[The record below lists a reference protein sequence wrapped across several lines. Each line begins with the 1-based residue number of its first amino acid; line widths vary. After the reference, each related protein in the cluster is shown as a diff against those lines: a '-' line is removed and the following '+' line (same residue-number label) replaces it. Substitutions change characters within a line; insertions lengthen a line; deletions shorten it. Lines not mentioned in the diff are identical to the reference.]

1 MANLSDTLVDDRV
14 LVITRIF
21 DAPRELVWRAWA
33 DPKLAVQWAG
43 PRDYP
48 GISVEGD
55 FRPGGTYRTVLKSVE
70 TGELL
75 GHGGVYRDIVENKLL
90 SFTFAWDRDNGTQD
104 MLVTLTFED
113 AGRGKT
119 KFTLRQERFNSVAD
133 RDGHNGGWNSAF
145 DRLGDLLKT
154 IDT

>member
-1 MANLSDTLVDDRV
+1 MASLDAAADDRV

-21 DAPRELVWRAWA
+21 DAPKELVWQAWA
-33 DPKLAVQWAG
+33 DPALALQWAG

-48 GISVEGD
+48 AISVEGD
-55 FRPGGTYRTVLKSVE
+55 FRVGGKYRTVLKSIE

-75 GHGGVYRDIVENKLL
+75 GHGGVYRDIVEHKLL
-90 SFTFAWDRDNGTQD
+90 AFTFAWDRDNGEQD

-113 AGRGKT
+113 AGKGKT
-119 KFTLRQERFNSVAD
+119 KFTLRQEKFNTIED

-154 IDT
+154 IA

>member
-1 MANLSDTLVDDRV
+1 MVSLDSAADDRV

-21 DAPRELVWRAWA
+21 DAPKELVWQAWA

-43 PRDYP
+43 PRDHP
-48 GISVEGD
+48 AISCEGD
-55 FRPGGTYRTVLKSVE
+55 FRVGGTYRTILKSIE

-90 SFTFAWDRDNGTQD
+90 SFTFAWDRDNGEQD

-113 AGRGKT
+113 AGKGKT
-119 KFTLRQERFNSVAD
+119 KFTLRQERFSSIAE

-145 DRLGDLLKT
+145 DRLRELLGRIK
-154 IDT
+154 

>member
-1 MANLSDTLVDDRV
+1 MTASDATVDDRV

-21 DAPRELVWRAWA
+21 DAPRELVWQAWA
-33 DPKLAVQWAG
+33 NPEMAVQWAG
-43 PRDYP
+43 PRDHP
-48 GISVEGD
+48 AISVEGD
-55 FRPGGTYRTVLKSVE
+55 FRVGGKYRTVLKSVE

-90 SFTFAWDRDNGTQD
+90 AFTFAWDRDNGNQD

-113 AGRGKT
+113 AGKGKT
-119 KFTLRQERFNSVAD
+119 KFTLRQEGFISVAE

-145 DRLGDLLKT
+145 DRLADFLQT
-154 IDT
+154 A

>member
-1 MANLSDTLVDDRV
+1 MASLDAAADDRV

-21 DAPRELVWRAWA
+21 DAPKELVWQAWA
-33 DPKLAVQWAG
+33 DPKMAVQWAG

-48 GISVEGD
+48 AISVEGD
-55 FRPGGTYRTVLKSVE
+55 FRVGGTYRTVLKGVE

-75 GHGGVYRDIVENKLL
+75 PHGGVYRDIVEHKLL
-90 SFTFAWDRDNGTQD
+90 AFTFKWDEDRNLGE

-113 AGRGKT
+113 AGNGKT
-119 KFTLRQERFNSVAD
+119 KFTLRQEPFATVAE

-145 DRLGDLLKT
+145 DRLGELLVK
-154 IDT
+154 IS

>member
-1 MANLSDTLVDDRV
+1 MASLDAAADDRV
-14 LVITRIF
+14 LIITRIF
-21 DAPRELVWRAWA
+21 DAPRDLVWQAWA

-43 PRDYP
+43 PRDHP
-48 GISVEGD
+48 AISCEGD
-55 FRPGGTYRTVLKSVE
+55 FRVGGTYRTVLKSVE

-75 GHGGVYRDIVENKLL
+75 GHGGVYRDIVENTLL
-90 SFTFAWDRDNGTQD
+90 SFTFAWDRDNGEQD

-119 KFTLRQERFNSVAD
+119 KFTLRQERSNTVED

-145 DRLGDLLKT
+145 DRLGELLET
-154 IDT
+154 ID

>member
-1 MANLSDTLVDDRV
+1 MASDVMSDDRV
-14 LVITRIF
+14 LVITRVF
-21 DAPRELVWRAWA
+21 DAPRDLVWQAWA
-33 DPKLAVQWAG
+33 DPRLAVQWAG

-48 GISVEGD
+48 AISCEGD

-75 GHGGVYRDIVENKLL
+75 GHGGVYRDIVEKKLL
-90 SFTFAWDRDNGTQD
+90 SFTFAWDEDRGDGE

-113 AGRGKT
+113 AGPGRT
-119 KFTLRQERFNSVAD
+119 KFTLRQERFNSVAE

-145 DRLGDLLKT
+145 DRLAELLQNA
-154 IDT
+154 